1 MKQKIYILFFLLG
14 LFLIPNGI
22 YSQVDFNKTP
32 DDDLGNAEDVFQEHF
47 FEALKQKGIE
57 NYDKAIIAL
66 QKCLTQDDT
75 KAVVFF
81 ELGTNYAQ
89 LKNFGQAEE
98 ALEKAIDM
106 EPENEW
112 YRVELYKVYLLQKDA
127 KQAIKAVEQLVK
139 FYPKYKDDLVAL
151 YVSNKDYKEALKL
164 LDELDENKG
173 YTAERDRLRNEI
185 YAATGQK
192 KKQIKNLEER
202 VEDNPE
208 DEANYLKLIYRYSE
222 NNDKEMAYETALKLL
237 EVHPESQV
245 VHLAL
250 YKFYLEDGKTDE
262 AVESMKIA
270 LQSPQVKPKSKLMVL
285 SDFVKFVEENP
296 KYEEALVEAT
306 SILSNNDSPETFNE
320 LGQYYLKKENK
331 EKALFYFEEGLKI
344 NPTDFVIL
352 KNILLLH
359 IDLKQYTEAKTKAEN
374 ALNNYPSQPILYLI
388 HGVALNNLNE
398 GSQAAETLEMGIDY
412 VIDNPK
418 MEIDFYRQLSIAYTL
433 ENNMSKA
440 QSFSDKVKQLETT
453 N

>member
-1 MKQKIYILFFLLG
+1 MKQKIYILFFLLFG
-14 LFLIPNGI
+14 IFLIPEQ
-22 YSQVDFNKTP
+22 SFAQVDFNKTP
-32 DDDLGNAEDVFQEHF
+32 DDDLGNAEDAFQEHF

-75 KAVVFF
+75 NAVVFF

-127 KQAIKAVEQLVK
+127 KQAIKTVEQLVK

-192 KKQIKNLEER
+192 KKQIKNLKER

-352 KNILLLH
+352 KSTQK
-359 IDLKQYTEAKTKAEN
+359 LKPKLKMHSTIIHHNQYC
-374 ALNNYPSQPILYLI
+374 I
-388 HGVALNNLNE
+388 
-398 GSQAAETLEMGIDY
+398 
-412 VIDNPK
+412 
-418 MEIDFYRQLSIAYTL
+418 
-433 ENNMSKA
+433 
-440 QSFSDKVKQLETT
+440 
-453 N
+453 

>member
-1 MKQKIYILFFLLG
+1 MKHNIYILLLLLG
-14 LFLIPNGI
+14 LFLIPNI

-47 FEALKQKGIE
+47 FEALKQQGIE

-75 KAVVFF
+75 KAVVYF
-81 ELGTNYAQ
+81 ELGKNYAQ

-98 ALEKAIDM
+98 SLEKAIEM
-106 EPENEW
+106 EPQNEW
-112 YRVELYKVYLLQKDA
+112 YHVELYQVYLLQKDA
-127 KQAIKAVEQLVK
+127 KKAIKTVEQLVEY
-139 FYPKYKDDLVAL
+139 YPKYKDDLAAL
-151 YVSNKDYKEALKL
+151 YVSNKDFKEALKL
-164 LDELDENKG
+164 LDELDQNKG
-173 YTAERDRLRNEI
+173 YTPERDRLRNEI

-202 VEDNPE
+202 VESNPD
-208 DEANYLKLIYRYSE
+208 DEENYLKLIYRYSE
-222 NNDKEMAYETALKLL
+222 NNDKRMAYETALKLL

-270 LQSPQVKPKSKLMVL
+270 LQSPQVKPQSKLMVL
-285 SDFVKFVEENP
+285 SDFVRFVEKTP

-331 EKALFYFEEGLKI
+331 QKALFYFEKGLKI

-359 IDLKQYTEAKTKAEN
+359 IDLKQYEEAKNKAEN
-374 ALNNYPSQPILYLI
+374 ALNSYPSQPILYLI

-398 GSQAAETLEMGIDY
+398 GSQAAETLETGIDY

-418 MEIDFYRQLSIAYTL
+418 MEIDFYKQLSIAYTL
-433 ENNMSKA
+433 ENNTSKA
-440 QSFSDKVKQLETT
+440 KTFSDKVKQLETA